1 LNQWRLRLTIDEFT
15 RECLAIRVERK
26 LNARI
31 VLDVLADLFMEHGPP
46 DHIRSDDGPEFVETA
61 LREWLGRIGVKT
73 LLHRARLTL
82 G

>member
-1 LNQWRLRLTIDEFT
+1 
-15 RECLAIRVERK
+15 
-26 LNARI
+26 
-31 VLDVLADLFMEHGPP
+31 MEHGPP